1 MPTHD
6 PAALARMS
14 DDELRAL
21 EKDGSISAETWQAVV
36 EELRR
41 RQRPVS
47 PPGTRQA
54 TSPQTPAYTPA
65 TSAPALGE
73 GEDARIAAAL
83 AQLREML
90 VPGEVLEGYAV
101 QRRLFALTHRRMIV
115 AATSGRFIAIS
126 RGLFGGYTP
135 VDMRWQDLSDAQ
147 LRVGIF
153 GATIGVS
160 VLNHQDLAS
169 NEAPGGRVVVNGLRK
184 DQAAGVYRA
193 CQAQEQSWR
202 EKRRVRDLDELRAR
216 AGGVQ
221 IGAMPGA
228 GGAGGGAESDDPLA
242 RLQRA
247 KTMREGGL
255 ISDAE
260 YESIKARIVDRL

>member
-1 MPTHD
+1 MPGHD

-21 EKDGSISAETWQAVV
+21 EKDGSISAESWQAVV

-41 RQRPVS
+41 RQRAGGARPAATAT
-47 PPGTRQA
+47 PPAGA
-54 TSPQTPAYTPA
+54 TPGYTPA
-65 TSAPALGE
+65 SARPAIGAD
-73 GEDARIAAAL
+73 EDPRVAAAL

-90 VPGEVLEGYAV
+90 VPGETLEAYAV
-101 QRRLFALTHRRMIV
+101 QRRLFALVHRRQIV
-115 AATSGRFIAIS
+115 AATSGRFIAIT

-135 VDMRWQDLSDAQ
+135 ADVRWQDVSDAQ

-153 GATIGVS
+153 GATLGLAALS
-160 VLNHQDLAS
+160 RQDLAS
-169 NEAPGGRVVVNGLRK
+169 NESIAGRILVPGLRK
-184 DQAAGVYRA
+184 EQAAGVYRT

-202 EKRRVRDLDELRAR
+202 EKRRVRDLDEMRAR

-221 IGAMPGA
+221 IGAMPG
-228 GGAGGGAESDDPLA
+228 GGGPGNGAEDPMA

-247 KTMREGGL
+247 KQMHDGGL

-260 YESIKARIVDRL
+260 FESIKARIVDRL